1 MDNIQKISLQETVG
15 GKTFCLQTGTIA
27 KQAGGSV
34 TVHLGE
40 TVVLSAATASWTP
53 KDVDFVPLTSDY
65 RERTYAAGRI
75 PGGFFKRENRPREK
89 EILSSRLIDRPI
101 RPLFP
106 SGWNFETMVQ
116 SIVISTDSENDA
128 DVVAINGASTALIL
142 SDVPWNGPVGAVR
155 IVRRNGA
162 FVLFPTF
169 EEREDAELELVVAGK
184 KGALLMVEGSA
195 KEVGEDVFV
204 QALEVASEAID
215 RICDLQLRLLK
226 ESQAAGRKVAKREPS
241 KFEHPAAV
249 EAYVAPKAKEAI
261 NAALHSKLDKA
272 GLDERVD
279 EAKDKLKKEV
289 EELAKTKPEFTDGVK
304 HVSAIIEDVVYT
316 ESRRVSLEEHVRPD
330 GRRFDEIRPIT
341 IQTPVF
347 KRLHGSVLFT
357 RGQTQAFVSATLGS
371 PGDMQVMDVL
381 EGEYKER
388 FMMHYNF
395 PAFSVGEV
403 RPERG
408 PGRREIGHGA
418 LARRSLEP
426 LLPPEEEF
434 PYTIRLVSDILE
446 SNGSSSMASVCGGS
460 LALFDA
466 GVPMKAAC
474 AGIAMGLVLE
484 GGKYAIL
491 TDIAGVEDHNGDMDF
506 KVAGTTQGIT
516 GFQMDMKIEGL
527 SIKIMTEAL
536 EQAKKARLFILDK
549 MNAALEK
556 PRPELSEYAP
566 RLMRIQ
572 IPQDKIGALIGPG
585 GKNIR
590 RLTETYGVEVE
601 VEEDGSVFIAG
612 TDSEACEQAKA
623 EVEALSQEAEIG
635 KIYKGRVVSIKEFGA
650 FVEIFPGREGL
661 LHISQIDK
669 TRVAR
674 VEDVLKEGDQVEVKV
689 LEVDEGGKIRLSRKA
704 VLFPGS
710 ELADAGRPPRR
721 SGPSNGDNGRRHR
734 R

>member
-1 MDNIQKISLQETVG
+1 MDTIQKISLQETVG
-15 GKTFCLQTGTIA
+15 GKTLCLQTGTIA

-53 KDVDFVPLTSDY
+53 KDADFVPLTSDY

-106 SGWNFETMVQ
+106 TGWNFETMVQ
-116 SIVISTDSENDA
+116 SIVVSSDSENDA
-128 DVVAINGASTALIL
+128 DVVAINGASTALVL
-142 SDVPWNGPVGAVR
+142 SDIPWNGPVGAVR

-226 ESQAAGRKVAKREPS
+226 ESQAAGRKVTKREPS

-249 EAYVAPKAKEAI
+249 ETYVAPKAKEAI

-289 EELAKTKPEFTDGVK
+289 EELAKTKPEFADGVK
-304 HVSAIIEDVVYT
+304 HVSAIIEDVLYT
-316 ESRRVSLEEHVRPD
+316 ESRRVCLEERVRPD

-357 RGQTQAFVSATLGS
+357 RGQTQALVSATLGS

-484 GGKYAIL
+484 GGKYAVL

-556 PRPELSEYAP
+556 PRPELSTYAP

-612 TDSEACEQAKA
+612 TDADACEQAKA

>member
-1 MDNIQKISLQETVG
+1 
-15 GKTFCLQTGTIA
+15 
-27 KQAGGSV
+27 
-34 TVHLGE
+34 
-40 TVVLSAATASWTP
+40 
-53 KDVDFVPLTSDY
+53 VPLTSDY

-226 ESQAAGRKVAKREPS
+226 ESQAAGRKVTKREPS

-279 EAKDKLKKEV
+279 ETKDKLKREV
-289 EELAKTKPEFTDGVK
+289 EELAKTKPEFADGVK
-304 HVSAIIEDVVYT
+304 HVSAIIEDVVYA
-316 ESRRVSLEEHVRPD
+316 ESRRVCLEERVRPD

-408 PGRREIGHGA
+408 PGRR
-418 LARRSLEP
+418 
-426 LLPPEEEF
+426 
-434 PYTIRLVSDILE
+434 
-446 SNGSSSMASVCGGS
+446 
-460 LALFDA
+460 
-466 GVPMKAAC
+466 
-474 AGIAMGLVLE
+474 
-484 GGKYAIL
+484 
-491 TDIAGVEDHNGDMDF
+491 
-506 KVAGTTQGIT
+506 
-516 GFQMDMKIEGL
+516 
-527 SIKIMTEAL
+527 
-536 EQAKKARLFILDK
+536 
-549 MNAALEK
+549 
-556 PRPELSEYAP
+556 
-566 RLMRIQ
+566 
-572 IPQDKIGALIGPG
+572 
-585 GKNIR
+585 
-590 RLTETYGVEVE
+590 
-601 VEEDGSVFIAG
+601 
-612 TDSEACEQAKA
+612 
-623 EVEALSQEAEIG
+623 
-635 KIYKGRVVSIKEFGA
+635 
-650 FVEIFPGREGL
+650 
-661 LHISQIDK
+661 
-669 TRVAR
+669 
-674 VEDVLKEGDQVEVKV
+674 
-689 LEVDEGGKIRLSRKA
+689 
-704 VLFPGS
+704 
-710 ELADAGRPPRR
+710 
-721 SGPSNGDNGRRHR
+721 
-734 R
+734 

>member
-1 MDNIQKISLQETVG
+1 MDTIQKISLQETVG
-15 GKTFCLQTGTIA
+15 GKTLCLQTGTIA

-53 KDVDFVPLTSDY
+53 KDADFVPLTSDY

-106 SGWNFETMVQ
+106 TGWNFETMVQ
-116 SIVISTDSENDA
+116 SIVVSSDSENDA
-128 DVVAINGASTALIL
+128 DVVAINGASTALVL
-142 SDVPWNGPVGAVR
+142 SDIPWNGPVGAVR
-155 IVRRNGA
+155 IVRRFGA

-226 ESQAAGRKVAKREPS
+226 ESQAAGRKVTKREPS

-249 EAYVAPKAKEAI
+249 ETYVAPKAKEAI

-289 EELAKTKPEFTDGVK
+289 EELAKTKPEFADGVK
-304 HVSAIIEDVVYT
+304 HVSAIIEDVLYT
-316 ESRRVSLEEHVRPD
+316 ESRRVCLEERVRPD

-357 RGQTQAFVSATLGS
+357 RGQTQALVSATLGS

-484 GGKYAIL
+484 GGKYAVL